1 MDFIN
6 MFSLKGKK
14 CFSHWSIIYG
24 IGFEI
29 AKALS
34 NAGATIIFNDVI
46 EENIKRHRQHIKNN
60 AIWLFI

>member
-6 MFSLKGKK
+6 MFSLKGKNALVTGA
-14 CFSHWSIIYG
+14 SYG

-46 EENIKRHRQHIKNN
+46 EENMKKGL
-60 AIWLFI
+60 AA